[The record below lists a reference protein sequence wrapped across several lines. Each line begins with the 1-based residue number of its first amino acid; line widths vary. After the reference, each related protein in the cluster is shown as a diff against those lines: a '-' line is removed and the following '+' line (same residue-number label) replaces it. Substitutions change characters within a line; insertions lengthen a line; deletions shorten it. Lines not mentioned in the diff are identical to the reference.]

1 MENLK
6 EKKNKNYIGEEA
18 APIGKYDFNGI
29 CKKRKREENKNEEN
43 GGCNNKNKKIENIK
57 DEINLFNDSLFD
69 QNGKVIL
76 RHINLFQI

>member
-1 MENLK
+1 MK
-6 EKKNKNYIGEEA
+6 EKKNIDSYGEEA
-18 APIGKYDFNGI
+18 APIGKYDFIGI
-29 CKKRKREENKNEEN
+29 NKKRKREENNNEEN
-43 GGCNNKNKKIENIK
+43 NGNNNKHKKIENIK